1 MSREKQSRLDR
12 ADRRIIDELRLD
24 GRLSVAELSRRVG
37 ISKTPCQ
44 LRLKRLLETGFIKGF
59 RAIIDF
65 DRIGEGHIAFA
76 QVKLANT
83 NEEALSAF
91 RAAVMQVEE
100 IEECHMIAGS
110 FDYLLKIRTA
120 DIQGYRAVLGD
131 RISTLPFVAST
142 STFVVMESLIDQGA
156 EARYRLDKSPPQL
169 QR

>member
-1 MSREKQSRLDR
+1 MIHGKQSRLDR
-12 ADRRIIDELRLD
+12 VDRRIIDELRLD
-24 GRLSVAELSRRVG
+24 GRLSVAALSRRVG

-44 LRLKRLLETGFIKGF
+44 LRLKRLIETGFIKGF

-76 QVKLANT
+76 QVKLTNT
-83 NEEALSAF
+83 TEEALGAF
-91 RAAVMQVEE
+91 RDAVMQVEE

-131 RISTLPFVAST
+131 SISTLPHVAST
-142 STFVVMESLIDQGA
+142 STFVVMESLVDQGA
-156 EARYRLDKSPPQL
+156 EPRPRPVRSSPPL
-169 QR
+169 PR